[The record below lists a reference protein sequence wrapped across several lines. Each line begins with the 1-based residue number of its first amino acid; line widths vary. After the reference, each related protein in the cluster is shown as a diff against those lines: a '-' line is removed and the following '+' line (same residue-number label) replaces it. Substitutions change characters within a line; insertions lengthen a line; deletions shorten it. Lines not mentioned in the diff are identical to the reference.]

1 MTDFDDV
8 SGSCEAIAI
17 EVQGTVMQTSDALY
31 DLARAVCD
39 RYWAKFQMK
48 NRSQAHL
55 PEDKRQL
62 GRFAPFVRRH
72 PANGKIYIRW
82 LNYHPSRTGARGKK
96 VFGVDVP
103 PLKTGHYQ
111 PSQFGHLAQV
121 WELDL
126 IIKTEQQLA
135 QIRSLQDH
143 LHDMNV
149 QLKKS
154 QRKYQWQL
162 NSSSNLPINSTAQQ
176 IQDEAE
182 KISQLDPLLE
192 QFLNQP
198 GAM

>member
-1 MTDFDDV
+1 MMSLGLVRQSPLRFRV
-8 SGSCEAIAI
+8 LSCK
-17 EVQGTVMQTSDALY
+17 TSDALY

-82 LNYHPSRTGARGKK
+82 RNYHPSRTGARGKK

-111 PSQFGHLAQV
+111 PSQFWSSGPSMGV
-121 WELDL
+121 NL
-126 IIKTEQQLA
+126 IIKTE
-135 QIRSLQDH
+135 H
-143 LHDMNV
+143 
-149 QLKKS
+149 KS
-154 QRKYQWQL
+154 GLCK
-162 NSSSNLPINSTAQQ
+162 TTCTT
-176 IQDEAE
+176 
-182 KISQLDPLLE
+182 
-192 QFLNQP
+192 
-198 GAM
+198 